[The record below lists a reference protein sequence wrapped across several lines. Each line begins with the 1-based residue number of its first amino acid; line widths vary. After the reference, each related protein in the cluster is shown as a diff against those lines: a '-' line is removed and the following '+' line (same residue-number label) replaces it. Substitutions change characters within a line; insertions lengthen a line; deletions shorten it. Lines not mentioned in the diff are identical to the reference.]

1 MNFPVAL
8 NILRAFFVML
18 CCLLGIGI
26 AIGLHNPQ
34 SAWVGA
40 LSGTGFGV
48 SLVGLDM
55 LLKTASI
62 RGFSAAVIGLLLG
75 FLSAW
80 VLTSVNFFDYPGADL
95 NPNVARIVTLALYAG
110 LGFLGMSLALRSD
123 REEFSLIIPYV
134 RFRQQGVQDPPL
146 ILDSNIIID
155 GRVSD
160 IIQCGFLSGDLVAP
174 RFILD
179 ELHVLA
185 DSPDAIK
192 KERGRRGIENL
203 KEMEQ
208 TPGINVMI
216 QEDPLEGETLVDT
229 KLIQLARRLDGRLL
243 TNDQNL
249 GKIARLQGISVLNI
263 NDLAKAVRPVILP
276 GDHVELTLVKGG
288 KDDHQAIGYLPDGT
302 MIVVNHASKHIGSSA
317 EVVVASAL
325 QTSAGRLIFA
335 ELKGNHYRR
344 HPGDRAKSSPGA

>member
-1 MNFPVAL
+1 MNFPVAI
-8 NILRAFFVML
+8 NILRAFIVML

-26 AIGLHNPQ
+26 AIGLKDPQ

-40 LSGTGFGV
+40 LSGTGFGMA
-48 SLVGLDM
+48 LVGLDT

-62 RGFSAAVIGLLLG
+62 RGFSAAVIGLFLG

-80 VLTSVNFFDYPGADL
+80 LLTRVNFFDYPGAD
-95 NPNVARIVTLALYAG
+95 PNADVARIVTLALYAG

-134 RFRQQGVQDPPL
+134 RFRQEGVQEQPL
-146 ILDSNIIID
+146 VVDSNIIID

-160 IIQCGFLSGDLVAP
+160 IIQCGFLSGDLVVP

-185 DSPDAIK
+185 DCPDAIK
-192 KERGRRGIENL
+192 KERGKRGMENL
-203 KEMEQ
+203 KEMQQ
-208 TPGINVMI
+208 TPGINVKI

-288 KDDHQAIGYLPDGT
+288 RDDHQAIGYLPDGT
-302 MIVVNHASKHIGSSA
+302 MIVVNHASEHIGSST

-335 ELKGNHYRR
+335 ELKRNHYRR
-344 HPGDRAKSSPGA
+344 HQGDRQKAAAGA